1 MKTNFLHAYKQA
13 PWRTQLQWIGI
24 FLLILVTI
32 AAIAGVYLSVS
43 ERAATTG
50 RQIQNLEEEI
60 TLLEI
65 ENNDLASQL
74 ASIKSI
80 KNMQAR
86 VEELDMVRVDP
97 QQALYLEIPGYVP
110 KEAAVLAPPA
120 RSDTRETPVLLP
132 EFTASLWDWFLSKLS
147 QPQIPS
153 ECSHERSGFVA
164 VYHRRCHRFFS
175 GQRDWHSDDPH
186 PKYSRR
192 S

>member
-1 MKTNFLHAYKQA
+1 MKTNFLHAYQQA

-24 FLLILVTI
+24 FLLILVII
-32 AAIAGVYLSVS
+32 AAVAGVYLSVS

-86 VEELDMVRVDP
+86 VEDLDMVRVDP

-120 RSDTRETPVLLP
+120 RSETRETPVLLP

-147 QPQIPS
+147 QPQISS
-153 ECSHERSGFVA
+153 EV
-164 VYHRRCHRFFS
+164 
-175 GQRDWHSDDPH
+175 QP
-186 PKYSRR
+186 
-192 S
+192 